1 MAIGEGT
8 RLLDRR
14 VAHPAPSSRVF
25 AAVATTSGLFLGC
38 VGLIVFGQSGIR
50 EGTAL
55 GGERGVRPDLG
66 VRNPALASS
75 SSADFVAG
83 SVPTTQPDEIMSAGP
98 RNQPLLSLFMRGN
111 TVSENRLRFNTR
123 AFLDTCQVRPQLN
136 EFCVYVNTNDY
147 YYRVSDLMRNDDI
160 TEFPMSKVMTDEL
173 YAGTVLRTLNSN
185 PAFGQADGEGRFS
198 MFLEEI
204 RSRECEVYGD
214 DTLLLHLR
222 SGDSGWIAR
231 GLLGEG
237 KDEDLSGVA
246 TKRSSPRASG
256 IEGKARARASVETV
270 DREVEGLGIIDAES
284 IDDILGYLAQFP
296 SIRRV
301 IMRTTLHFGVPEEE
315 DRGLVDPVKYQF
327 LIENYGVSD
336 ESLWGSNFMLHDVYS
351 ALTLA
356 GYETWVTS
364 HSNADQDVCEFAKAC
379 HFQSP
384 DGRGFSQLMTRLN
397 QNLAQC

>member
-1 MAIGEGT
+1 
-8 RLLDRR
+8 
-14 VAHPAPSSRVF
+14 
-25 AAVATTSGLFLGC
+25 
-38 VGLIVFGQSGIR
+38 
-50 EGTAL
+50 
-55 GGERGVRPDLG
+55 
-66 VRNPALASS
+66 
-75 SSADFVAG
+75 
-83 SVPTTQPDEIMSAGP
+83 MSAGP

-111 TVSENRLRFNTR
+111 TERENRLRFNTR
-123 AFLDTCQVRPQLN
+123 AFLDTCEVRPQLN

-147 YYRVSDLMRNDDI
+147 YYRVSDLMMNDDI

-198 MFLEEI
+198 MFVEEI

-231 GLLGEG
+231 GLLGQGE
-237 KDEDLSGVA
+237 DEDRSGVA
-246 TKRSSPRASG
+246 TKNS
-256 IEGKARARASVETV
+256 EGKARARASVETG

-315 DRGLVDPVKYQF
+315 DRLLVDPVKYQF
-327 LIENYGVSD
+327 LIENYRVSD
-336 ESLWGSNFMLHDVYS
+336 KSLWGSNFMLHNVYA

-364 HSNADQDVCEFAKAC
+364 HSDADQDVCEYAKAC
-379 HFQSP
+379 HFKSP
-384 DGRGFSQLMTRLN
+384 DGRGFSRLMTMLN
-397 QNLAQC
+397 QNLAQCS